1 MNILFQ
7 DGGRPG
13 RPGRPDFV
21 GNAEKMTSQEFLL
34 ACFIALNIYL
44 DFQILFVGFIGERKT
59 EIKRER
65 KQEMMKEETQER
77 GNDAGEIVP

>member
-44 DFQILFVGFIGERKT
+44 DFQLLLLGLLEKERQ
-59 EIKRER
+59 R
-65 KQEMMKEETQER
+65 
-77 GNDAGEIVP
+77 